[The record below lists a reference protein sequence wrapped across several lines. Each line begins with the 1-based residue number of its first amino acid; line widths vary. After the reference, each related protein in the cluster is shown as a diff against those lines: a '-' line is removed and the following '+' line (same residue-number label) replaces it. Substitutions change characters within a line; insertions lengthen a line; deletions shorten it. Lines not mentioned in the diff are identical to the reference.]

1 MYIEN
6 LTEKRRDK
14 MGGSKVKKHVDLL
27 VYLSKIS
34 PRQQKMLIHGLDR
47 SAVDALAEVAL
58 NLIKKNV
65 ALTPA
70 QIDKLRPHEE
80 SIYQLALKKNSV
92 ARKKRLLRQKG
103 GFLGTL
109 VSLIPAIVSG
119 IVAATT

>member
-1 MYIEN
+1 
-6 LTEKRRDK
+6 